1 MMDRKPMITEYIK
14 KEIVRN
20 EKASISEDEDLLSSG
35 VLDSL
40 DILQLVAYIQD
51 TFGIEVPD
59 KDVVYE
65 NFHSINSL
73 NDYLMQYQS

>member
-1 MMDRKPMITEYIK
+1 MDRKAMITEYIK

-20 EKASISEDEDLLSSG
+20 DKATISEDEDLLSSG

-40 DILQLVAYIQD
+40 GILQLVAYIQD

-65 NFHSINSL
+65 NFHSIKSL
-73 NDYLMQYQS
+73 DEYLKQYAG

>member
-1 MMDRKPMITEYIK
+1 MDRKAMITEYIK

-20 EKASISEDEDLLSSG
+20 DKATISEDEDLLSSG

-40 DILQLVAYIQD
+40 GILQLVAYIQD

-65 NFHSINSL
+65 NFHSIKSL
-73 NDYLMQYQS
+73 DDYLKQYAA

>member
-1 MMDRKPMITEYIK
+1 MDRKAMITEYIK

-20 EKASISEDEDLLSSG
+20 DKATISEDEDLLSSG

-40 DILQLVAYIQD
+40 GILQLVAYIQD

-65 NFHSINSL
+65 NFHSIKSL
-73 NDYLMQYQS
+73 DDYLKQYAG